1 MREQLQTARGAHFYR
16 RRRRVTNKGIQE
28 LFVQL
33 RREALNAGQALF
45 RIERARRGD
54 ARYSAICFAYD
65 RPVPFLDG
73 ETMDRVHGFLLLVER
88 GETIALFKAALDVT
102 NAFKRSFLEPLGRS
116 RVERAIARHDAVFEK
131 LSLRNM
137 TTSPFALRSK
147 ILEARDLQNAMATS
161 SATRFIPQGYRV
173 RREDGSYSAT
183 PSTGRITMRA
193 DRASCQEA
201 VDWARQIFDLLDDE
215 TCEASPFIRTFAR
228 SIELSQLSG
237 DVRPTYFAVD
247 TMGLAESI
255 FEAEDPVRLVRQ
267 TDEAGWQ
274 QLSKGEVEAIIVDL
288 DRTYDVVIVDS
299 EIRLE
304 YDGAYA
310 GTLRF
315 NKTRIALKRLSVPA
329 IETFF
334 VERTGYAVGT
344 DPDRVPLTR
353 YLDAEDLVTVL
364 FSDLALAYV
373 NGSLFRDD
381 AMVGGGAEFLRHLQP
396 REELVAATDEKGA
409 CVDGQGE
416 FDADSVFGIVADG
429 LVTDD
434 ILICDDL
441 GDEWADFIGVSTLTS
456 PPMVSF
462 YHAKHGTQSLS
473 ASAFHE
479 AVGQGIKNLGSLSLS
494 GERMARKYAS
504 WDDVYRKDGAETAIR
519 RYMRGGTR
527 NQIEQLIAATVGA
540 PDVVRRVFIV
550 TSSLSRADVANGFA
564 RAASGQSVRPNF
576 VQLYWILMG
585 FFSACA
591 EVGAIGYVACRP

>member
-1 MREQLQTARGAHFYR
+1 MLEQLQAARGAHFYR
-16 RRRRVTNKGIQE
+16 RRKRVTRKAIYE

-54 ARYSAICFAYD
+54 ARYSAICFAHD
-65 RPVPFLDG
+65 RPVPFLGG
-73 ETMDRVHGFLLLVER
+73 ETMDRVHGFLLLVEQ
-88 GETIALFKAALDVT
+88 GETIALFKAGLDVT
-102 NAFKRSFLEPLGRS
+102 SAFKRTFLEPLGRS

-147 ILEARDLQNAMATS
+147 ILEARDLQNAIATS

-183 PSTGRITMRA
+183 PSTGRITVRA

-215 TCEASPFIRTFAR
+215 ACETSPFIRTFAR
-228 SIELSQLSG
+228 SIELSQLSAA
-237 DVRPTYFAVD
+237 VRPTYFAVD
-247 TMGLAESI
+247 TMGLAETI
-255 FEAEDPVRLVRQ
+255 FEADDPVRLVRENE
-267 TDEAGWQ
+267 TGWQ
-274 QLSKGEVEAIIVDL
+274 QLSKGEVDAIILDL
-288 DRTYDVVIVDS
+288 DRTYDIVIEGS
-299 EIRLE
+299 KIRLE
-304 YDGAYA
+304 YDGTDA

-315 NKTRIALKRLSVPA
+315 NKSRIALKRLSVPA
-329 IETFF
+329 IETVF
-334 VERTGYAVGT
+334 VERTGYALGT
-344 DPDRVPLTR
+344 DPDRLPLTR
-353 YLDAEDLVTVL
+353 YLDAHDLITVL

-396 REELVAATDEKGA
+396 REELAAATDEKGA
-409 CVDGQGE
+409 FVDGQAE
-416 FDADSVFGIVADG
+416 FDADSVFGIVAAG
-429 LVTDD
+429 LVADD

-462 YHAKHGTQSLS
+462 YHAKHGAQSLS

-494 GERMARKYAS
+494 SERMATKYAS
-504 WDDVYRKDGAETAIR
+504 WDDVYRKDGAVTAIR

-527 NQIEQLIAATVGA
+527 NQIEQSIAATVGA
-540 PDVVRRVFIV
+540 PDIVRRVFIV
-550 TSSLSRADVANGFA
+550 TSSLSRTDVADGFA

-591 EVGAIGYVACRP
+591 EVGAIGYVVCRP